1 MPSTEELIQTLQRV
15 HLFSGLS
22 RPQLRRLAPLVKEI
36 PYPPGQTVCA
46 QGEPGTRYY
55 IILSGAVRVTR
66 VDPEGRVAEVRRL
79 GEGEAFGETSLL
91 LGEVRDAT
99 VETVAETVFLC
110 IDKGDFDRL
119 LAADPSIERAL
130 KMRPDVA
137 ERRRYPRF
145 PWLEP
150 GEIPVKVLRKHP
162 YALIDR
168 LIVSLSVLVLLLFLG
183 CLLLSIQPGAIPFR
197 IAGILPLIGA
207 IVPAFAVLYAY
218 IDWRN
223 DIYVL
228 TNRRVVHRERVGAFL
243 IRENFSAAPLQAIQ
257 NVQVSQVGPIGRVL
271 KFGDLVVETA
281 GAAGQVV
288 FRSIPEPWAIQQAI
302 LEQQARIRSLAR
314 IQERE
319 TIRKA
324 VRHHFIFEEEGE
336 AEKPPAPPPAERP
349 GCFGWA
355 RYFFPPSWE
364 REGTTVT
371 WRRHWITLVGAIW
384 IPLAVIFGTTLAA
397 VLIVRLAH
405 QIPPTV
411 ALVYALVMFFAIP
424 WFLWQ
429 FEDWQNDF
437 FQVTATRIVQVDR
450 LPLFLR
456 EQRREAS
463 LEQVTNVR
471 FEQGILGKVLRYGD
485 VFVETAAPA
494 GTFHFQ
500 KVSRPQDVQREI
512 FAHIEAARRRRQ
524 EEEARQ
530 RRLEMLDWLSAY
542 DELRRSPPPE
552 SSTGERS

>member
-1 MPSTEELIQTLQRV
+1 MPSAEEIIRILQGVR
-15 HLFSGLS
+15 LFSGLS

-55 IILSGAVRVTR
+55 IIQKGAVRVTR
-66 VDPEGRVAEVRRL
+66 VDPEGRVAEVRQVRA
-79 GEGEAFGETSLL
+79 GEAFGETSLL
-91 LGEVRDAT
+91 LGDVRDAT
-99 VETVAETVFLC
+99 VETVEETVFLC
-110 IDKGDFDRL
+110 IDKEDFDRL

-145 PWLEP
+145 SWLEP
-150 GEIPVKVLRKHP
+150 GEIPVKVLRRHL
-162 YALIDR
+162 YTLIDR
-168 LIVSLSVLVLLLFLG
+168 LIVAVGVLLLLVLSG
-183 CLLLSIQPGAIPFR
+183 CLLLSVRPDAAAFR
-197 IAGILPLIGA
+197 IGGILPLIGA
-207 IVPAFAVLYAY
+207 VVPLGVILYVY

-257 NVQVSQVGPIGRVL
+257 NVQVSQVGPIGRLL

-288 FRSIPEPWAIQQAI
+288 FRNIPDPWAVQQVI
-302 LEQQARIRSLAR
+302 LEQQARVRSLAR
-314 IQERE
+314 VQERE
-319 TIRKA
+319 AIRKA
-324 VRHHFIFEEEGE
+324 VRRHFLFEEEEE
-336 AEKPPAPPPAERP
+336 AEKPPAPPPAGRP
-349 GCFGWA
+349 GCFGWT
-355 RYFFPPSWE
+355 RLFLPPSWQ

-371 WRRHWITLVGAIW
+371 WRRHWITLVGAVW
-384 IPLAVIFGTTLAA
+384 VPLAVIFGGTLVA
-397 VLIVRLAH
+397 VLFARPDQEVSPIVVIL
-405 QIPPTV
+405 
-411 ALVYALVMFFAIP
+411 YALVMFFAIP

-471 FEQGILGKVLRYGD
+471 FEQGILGKILQYGD

-500 KVSRPQDVQREI
+500 KVSRPQEVQREI

-542 DELRRSPPPE
+542 DELRRSPPEP
-552 SSTGERS
+552 STGEQST